1 MQKLQNEVVF
11 NKVTTITN
19 VDHYTV
25 NDLKEG
31 TQYEFYLKFI
41 SGNGNL
47 ELSDNPVYETKKIKA
62 STRIGEKPQT
72 VTNLKLQQSNNQF
85 TIIL

>member
-1 MQKLQNEVVF
+1 MCCIFCFIKINSKL
-11 NKVTTITN
+11 I
-19 VDHYTV
+19 
-25 NDLKEG
+25 
-31 TQYEFYLKFI
+31 I

-72 VTNLKLQQSNNQF
+72 VTNLKLQLYNSCYIYF
-85 TIIL
+85 